1 MINKFLALA
10 LITVTL
16 MSFSADNKQSMIIDG
31 KISVKGRSNYVL
43 IKSQNTVDTIKIGS
57 NGSFKQEIKCNN
69 TEYKYLILD
78 YLDKY
83 KSSTKLFC
91 TPGAHIKVNLSGVQK
106 ETVLNGEKKILDIVT
121 PSFKGDNA
129 GENEYIN
136 LPYYNGYY
144 YVKEDGS
151 PVSYK
156 EFMMQIKDRQNFL
169 KEKLKQCSSGF
180 REDAIKDIESLPNA
194 YMFVFAKKSF
204 DLAKYNCS
212 KDPDFIKEVSKIDI
226 NDFNLCNAN
235 YFYKPIE
242 DYIWYDLTIANPNYY
257 RECYDIERKMH
268 YLKEKIGNPKVREF
282 ISDKEISSHIGN
294 GNIDG
299 LNKVFN
305 LYKELSGRSAQYK
318 ENEKAY
324 NNLKKLLDEAKAT
337 DFDLNDT
344 DGNIIHFLDV
354 VGHGK
359 ITYVDFWASWC
370 GPCCIEIPYLE
381 KLYNHYRNNDYIEF
395 ISISLDK
402 DMEKWLAKLLED
414 KPAWKQY
421 IIPNS
426 SLIKFSNDY
435 NVRSIPR
442 FMIFDKNGRIISIN
456 APRPSDAN
464 IIEVLNEILE

>member
-43 IKSQNTVDTIKIGS
+43 IKSQNTVDTVKIGS

-169 KEKLKQCSSGF
+169 KEKLKQCSS
-180 REDAIKDIESLPNA
+180 
-194 YMFVFAKKSF
+194 V
-204 DLAKYNCS
+204 
-212 KDPDFIKEVSKIDI
+212 
-226 NDFNLCNAN
+226 
-235 YFYKPIE
+235 
-242 DYIWYDLTIANPNYY
+242 
-257 RECYDIERKMH
+257 
-268 YLKEKIGNPKVREF
+268 
-282 ISDKEISSHIGN
+282 
-294 GNIDG
+294 
-299 LNKVFN
+299 
-305 LYKELSGRSAQYK
+305 
-318 ENEKAY
+318 
-324 NNLKKLLDEAKAT
+324 
-337 DFDLNDT
+337 
-344 DGNIIHFLDV
+344 
-354 VGHGK
+354 
-359 ITYVDFWASWC
+359 
-370 GPCCIEIPYLE
+370 CIC
-381 KLYNHYRNNDYIEF
+381 
-395 ISISLDK
+395 
-402 DMEKWLAKLLED
+402 
-414 KPAWKQY
+414 
-421 IIPNS
+421 
-426 SLIKFSNDY
+426 
-435 NVRSIPR
+435 
-442 FMIFDKNGRIISIN
+442 
-456 APRPSDAN
+456 
-464 IIEVLNEILE
+464 